1 MRGQALWA
9 LIAASWREK
18 LSRPVVVVLCVLLC
32 VAQSAFAVSVKDL
45 QDPVVVMVLVLGA
58 GSVGRDA
65 SSGVL
70 ALVFTRPL
78 VRATYV
84 LAKWMATSVAA
95 AALSW
100 ATLVAQTVLLRSRG
114 IDVSA
119 AELFGALFGSF
130 TAGCGL
136 ASVLVLLSVLIRGA
150 GDIALWVGLGLLGFL
165 AQKALPLRISDE
177 WRALLQPSLG
187 WASTFG
193 ATPIGWFALTSY
205 LSTVTI
211 CLTLAVLA
219 INRKQISYA
228 SG

>member
-1 MRGQALWA
+1 VRGQALWA
-9 LIAASWREK
+9 LIVATWREK
-18 LSRPVVVVLCVLLC
+18 LSRPMIVVLCVLLC
-32 VAQSAFAVSVKDL
+32 VAQSAFAISVRDL
-45 QDPVVVMVLVLGA
+45 QDPVLIMVLILGA

-84 LAKWMATSVAA
+84 LSKWIAISTAG

-100 ATLVAQTVLLRSRG
+100 LTLIAQAVLLRNRG
-114 IDVSA
+114 IDISA
-119 AELFGALFGSF
+119 AELFSALFGSL
-130 TAGCGL
+130 TSACGIG
-136 ASVLVLLSVLIRGA
+136 SVLVLLSVLIRGA
-150 GDIALWVGLGLLGFL
+150 GDIALWVGLGVLGFL

-193 ATPIGWFALTSY
+193 ATPIGWFALISY
-205 LSTVTI
+205 LSSVTL